1 VSVLDTFP
9 VDCSFGQQNA
19 GYGDLS
25 GGYFEKRISCDGDFG
40 PVDLEGGGGGGNNQ
54 GGGGLGG
61 APGPV
66 LGAGL
71 PVLAVGAG
79 IYWVVR
85 RRKKAASKA

>member
-1 VSVLDTFP
+1 LKNAFPAMVISALLISPVLA
-9 VDCSFGQQNA
+9 Q
-19 GYGDLS
+19 
-25 GGYFEKRISCDGDFG
+25 
-40 PVDLEGGGGGGNNQ
+40 NNQ
-54 GGGGLGG
+54 GGGGNQGNQGNQGGGGMRG

-79 IYWVVR
+79 IYWVVW